1 VPIYEYYCYDC
12 RRRISVF
19 FRSFSEAQ
27 EGEATCPHCQGRR
40 LRRLVSRVRVLRS
53 EESRLE
59 SMADDPA
66 LLSGLESEDPRALA
80 HFMRR
85 MSEEMGE
92 PLDDELSEVVD
103 RLEAGESPEE
113 IEQSMPELA
122 GEEAPGGDLGNDL
135 GDDL

>member
-1 VPIYEYYCYDC
+1 MPIYEYYCYDC
-12 RRRISVF
+12 RKRISIF
-19 FRSFSEAQ
+19 FRTFSEASD
-27 EGEATCPHCQGRR
+27 ENAVCPHCQGKR
-40 LRRLVSRVRVLRS
+40 LRRLVSRVRFIRS

-92 PLDDELSEVVD
+92 PLDDELSEVVN

-113 IEQSMPELA
+113 IEKTMPELA
-122 GEEAPGGDLGNDL
+122 GDEGMGGDF